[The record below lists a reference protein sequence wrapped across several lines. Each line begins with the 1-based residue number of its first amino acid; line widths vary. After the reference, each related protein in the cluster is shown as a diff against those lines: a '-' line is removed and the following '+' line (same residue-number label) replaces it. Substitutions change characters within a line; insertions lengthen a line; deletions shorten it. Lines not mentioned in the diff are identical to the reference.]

1 MTHADDKRIMLLLR
15 GGLSE
20 SEAAE
25 VMEHIAKCDECADRM
40 ADLTLDMACVDPP
53 AGMSEEIL
61 AAAAKEKTREKRR
74 QDNLLMYSVRVVAGI
89 CAALVMI
96 FSGAFN
102 HIMKINDIDMSK
114 INDRSRSISQSIDE
128 GFNEFKQKI
137 SDLGGNNN
145 EQKE

>member
-1 MTHADDKRIMLLLR
+1 MTHADDKKLTLLLR
-15 GGLSE
+15 GELSE

-40 ADLTLDMACVDPP
+40 ADLTLDMACVDP
-53 AGMSEEIL
+53 AGMSEDIL
-61 AAAAKEKTREKRR
+61 AAAAKENTREKRR

-89 CAALVMI
+89 CSALVMI
-96 FSGAFN
+96 FSGAFR
-102 HIMKINDIDMSK
+102 HITKINDIDMSK
-114 INDRSRSISQSIDE
+114 INDKSRSISQSIDE
-128 GFNEFKQKI
+128 SFNEFKQKI

>member
-1 MTHADDKRIMLLLR
+1 MTHADDKRITLLLR
-15 GGLSE
+15 GELSE

-53 AGMSEEIL
+53 AGMNEDIL
-61 AAAAKEKTREKRR
+61 AAAAKENTREKRR

-96 FSGAFN
+96 FSGAFR
-102 HIMKINDIDMSK
+102 HITKINDK
-114 INDRSRSISQSIDE
+114 SRSISQSIDE
-128 GFNEFKQKI
+128 SFNEFKQKI

>member
-53 AGMSEEIL
+53 SGMSEEIL

-114 INDRSRSISQSIDE
+114 INDRSRSISQTIDE